1 MESKNILKDKSYQ
14 FSLDIVKMCKYLQE
28 HKRERIL
35 SNQVLRSGT
44 AIGALLCEAEYA
56 QSLPDFINKLS
67 ISLKEANETR
77 YWIRLLRDSNY
88 IEQLKSKEYL
98 DQLNQ
103 LISMLISSINTS
115 KRKLKENKQISR

>member
-1 MESKNILKDKSYQ
+1 MENKNILRDKSYQ
-14 FSLDIVKMCKYLQE
+14 FSLDIIKLCKYLQE
-28 HKRERIL
+28 NKKERIL

-88 IEQLKSKEYL
+88 VEQLYSKEFL

-115 KRKLKENKQISR
+115 KRKLKEKK

>member
-1 MESKNILKDKSYQ
+1 MDNKNILRDKSYQ
-14 FSLDIVKMCKYLQE
+14 FSLDIIKLCKYLQE
-28 HKRERIL
+28 TKKERIL

-77 YWIRLLRDSNY
+77 YWIRLLRDSKY
-88 IEQLKSKEYL
+88 IEQSSSKNFL
-98 DQLNQ
+98 DQINQ

-115 KRKLKENKQISR
+115 KRKLKEE

>member
-1 MESKNILKDKSYQ
+1 MVLVMESKNILKDKSYQ
-14 FSLDIVKMCKYLQE
+14 FSLDIIKLCKYLQE
-28 HKRERIL
+28 TQKERIL

-77 YWIRLLRDSNY
+77 YWIRLLRDSMY
-88 IEQLKSKEYL
+88 IEQPYSKEFL

-115 KRKLKENKQISR
+115 KRKLKEK

>member
-1 MESKNILKDKSYQ
+1 MVLVMENKNILKDKSYQ
-14 FSLDIVKMCKYLQE
+14 FSLDIVKLCKNLQE
-28 HKRERIL
+28 HKHERIL

-44 AIGALLCEAEYA
+44 AIGALLCEAEFA

-88 IEQLKSKEYL
+88 IEENDSKEYL
-98 DQLNQ
+98 YQLNQ
-103 LISMLISSINTS
+103 LISMLVSSINTS
-115 KRKLKENKQISR
+115 KRKLREK

>member
-1 MESKNILKDKSYQ
+1 MVLVMESKNILKDKSYQ
-14 FSLDIVKMCKYLQE
+14 FSLDIIKLCKYLQE
-28 HKRERIL
+28 TQKERIL

-44 AIGALLCEAEYA
+44 AIDALLCEAEYA

-67 ISLKEANETR
+67 ISLKEANEIR
-77 YWIRLLRDSNY
+77 YWIRLLRDSMY
-88 IEQLKSKEYL
+88 IEQSYSKEFL

-115 KRKLKENKQISR
+115 KRKLKEK

>member
-1 MESKNILKDKSYQ
+1 MVLIMDNKNILRDKSYQ
-14 FSLDIVKMCKYLQE
+14 FSLDIVKLCKHLQE
-28 HKRERIL
+28 NKKERIL
-35 SNQVLRSGT
+35 SKQVLRSGT
-44 AIGALLCEAEYA
+44 SIGALLCEAEYA

-88 IEQLKSKEYL
+88 VEQSSSKNFL
-98 DQLNQ
+98 DQINQ

-115 KRKLKENKQISR
+115 KRKLKEK

>member
-1 MESKNILKDKSYQ
+1 MVLVMESKNILKDKSYQ
-14 FSLDIVKMCKYLQE
+14 FSLDIIKLCKYLQE
-28 HKRERIL
+28 TQKERIL

-44 AIGALLCEAEYA
+44 AIGVLLCEAEYA

-77 YWIRLLRDSNY
+77 YWIRLLRDSMY
-88 IEQLKSKEYL
+88 IEQPYSKEFL

-115 KRKLKENKQISR
+115 KRKLKEK

>member
-1 MESKNILKDKSYQ
+1 MVLVMESKNILKDKSYQ
-14 FSLDIVKMCKYLQE
+14 FSLDIVQMCKYLQE
-28 HKRERIL
+28 DKYERIL

-88 IEQLKSKEYL
+88 IEQIKSKEYL

-103 LISMLISSINTS
+103 LTLC
-115 KRKLKENKQISR
+115 L